1 MFWQSFSTIGS
12 INNNKSAPSAPPA
25 PFFNTIPNTQMPL
38 VIIGTGNTKTY
49 GYTTNDLSTWEFG
62 SFNTITT
69 PTSICCGN
77 VNSAPLWV
85 VIGYSGTGATTT
97 YYSTTSTNG
106 KDWEPPSSDISG
118 IFSATGWCNA
128 LQFGYDSSGT
138 GIFLATGYGGTSG
151 SSSVA
156 ISQDGMTWKTGGKPF
171 TLTNFGNNCYYG
183 NGYWVVVG
191 NTGNTANC
199 VMYSSNISY
208 TGNANITWA
217 QTGTA
222 FENPSYGVVYTGT
235 KWIIGTNGSNV
246 WYSDTSN
253 PTSAYTPN
261 RSACPQWP
269 GAIMTNKNNIAVV
282 GGNGTNKQYLYYRN
296 PDTQTTSFAPAATTT
311 PSYIRQI
318 EYITSTTTWV
328 AALAGNVNGN
338 NSIAISTTAQRG
350 LNNGANPWTN
360 IQVVNTNIPVCTG
373 VAAAR

>member
-12 INNNKSAPSAPPA
+12 INNNKSGPPA
-25 PFFNTIPNTQMPL
+25 GPPPAHSL
-38 VIIGTGNTKTY
+38 VIIGTGNTTVPNTF
-49 GYTTNDLSTWEFG
+49 GYTNDSNLLTWTFG
-62 SFNTITT
+62 NLATITT
-69 PTSICCGN
+69 PAAICCGN
-77 VNSAPLWV
+77 VNSASLWV

-106 KDWEPPSSDISG
+106 TNWTTPNNISA

-128 LQFGYDSSGT
+128 LNFGYDKDNN

-156 ISQDGMTWKTGGKPF
+156 ISQDGMTWKTGGNPF

-191 NTGNTANC
+191 NSGSTANC
-199 VMYSSNISY
+199 VMQSSNISY
-208 TGNANITWA
+208 VGNANITWA
-217 QTGTA
+217 NTGRT
-222 FENPSYGVVYTGT
+222 FTNPVYGVVYTGQR
-235 KWIIGTNGSNV
+235 WIIGTNGGNV
-246 WYSDTSN
+246 MVSANSN
-253 PTSAYTPN
+253 PTSSYNPN
-261 RSACPQWP
+261 PNAGPQFP
-269 GAIMTNKNNIAVV
+269 GAIMTNKGNIAVV
-282 GGNGTNKQYLYYRN
+282 GGNGTNRGSLYYRN
-296 PDTQTTSFAPAATTT
+296 PDTSILNAAAAAATT

-318 EYITSTTTWV
+318 EYIPSTTMWV